1 MQGENRPFYQDEE
14 YEINLMDLFWYIL
27 CQWRVILIA
36 MIILGILLGG
46 WFGFKEFRNYNDK
59 EQVQQAKESFEIAT
73 AAYEFDKAQLERKLE
88 RLQKDLEQ
96 QGVYEDNCLMLQI
109 DPYNVYIHTAS
120 YYINTNYEI
129 APELYYQNPNYTG
142 VITNSYKSAI
152 DRMDFDSI
160 IATEDQPLLSVNN
173 PTTTGKKMITT
184 STDAGNGILNVTVF
198 ADSQERADA
207 LFGAVDETLKTQEIL
222 LNSVIGEHTLGMLS
236 EKSYVD
242 VDGDFSALQDSFTNK
257 TVTINNGIEQTNEDL
272 KKLTQPVDTTPT
284 IKSVVKKVIK
294 FGIIGAVV
302 GLILAAGYYLVR
314 ILFKDIVISS
324 SVLENRYALPVL
336 GVLQNNSKKISKFDI
351 YCEKQLGIS
360 ANASEEDQIRFIVSN
375 LLIFT
380 KKITDDQKI
389 ILIGS
394 VAQDLLHELQE
405 GLQNQL
411 PHRKIVAAGNI
422 LDNSKAIDS
431 LGENSIIIDAEPW
444 SRFGHGDIQ
453 KALRMVRAS
462 GNEHAGFV
470 IVK

>member
-1 MQGENRPFYQDEE
+1 
-14 YEINLMDLFWYIL
+14 
-27 CQWRVILIA
+27 
-36 MIILGILLGG
+36 
-46 WFGFKEFRNYNDK
+46 
-59 EQVQQAKESFEIAT
+59 
-73 AAYEFDKAQLERKLE
+73 
-88 RLQKDLEQ
+88 
-96 QGVYEDNCLMLQI
+96 
-109 DPYNVYIHTAS
+109 
-120 YYINTNYEI
+120 
-129 APELYYQNPNYTG
+129 
-142 VITNSYKSAI
+142 
-152 DRMDFDSI
+152 
-160 IATEDQPLLSVNN
+160 
-173 PTTTGKKMITT
+173 MITT

-380 KKITDDQKI
+380 KKITNDQKI

-394 VAQDLLHELQE
+394 VAQDLLYELQE